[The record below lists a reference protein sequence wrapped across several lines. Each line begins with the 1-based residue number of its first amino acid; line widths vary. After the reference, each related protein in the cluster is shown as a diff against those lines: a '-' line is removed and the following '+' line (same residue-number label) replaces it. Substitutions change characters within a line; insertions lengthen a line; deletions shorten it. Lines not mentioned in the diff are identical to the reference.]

1 MKERKVFNV
10 EGKKLDFVELED
22 ITLESY
28 TEHAKN
34 GTLEQIENELE
45 LLGGIQTIIPQN
57 MAHLSEEEFVMC
69 MLMYSNDVFCEYTN
83 KKTQGDI
90 VSAFIMTFENGTDKF
105 SKHIQYLVKNSFGIK
120 RNVIKVSEKS
130 VMKSMG
136 DSEETNIDYR
146 ESYAIINM
154 ATYIRLKSHAL
165 SFWNKNNL
173 KQYKK
178 LVTDLL
184 NGGISDIERFED
196 KVFDE
201 AMNNEDASIR
211 ARYASIFSKNKGL
224 DKSKGANIV
233 NMFHYGGA
241 ETIEQLAT
249 VSGNSRLGIQDVL
262 EAESLGDIETV
273 GDNDD

>member
-22 ITLESY
+22 VTLESY
-28 TEHAKN
+28 TKHAKN

-45 LLGGIQTIIPQN
+45 LLGGIQTIVPKN
-57 MAHLSEEEFVMC
+57 MSHLSEEEFVMC

-90 VSAFIMTFENGTDKF
+90 LSAFIMTFENGSDKF
-105 SKHIQYLVKNSFGIK
+105 SKHIQYLVKNAFSIK
-120 RNVIKVSEKS
+120 RNVIKASEKTVFNS
-130 VMKSMG
+130 RDS
-136 DSEETNIDYR
+136 SEETNIDYR
-146 ESYAIINM
+146 ESYAISNM

-184 NGGISDIERFED
+184 NGGMSDIERFED

-241 ETIEQLAT
+241 ETIEQLAN

-262 EAESLGDIETV
+262 EAESFGEIESV
-273 GDNDD
+273 GDDDE